1 MLAIASS
8 VVVAIL
14 ALAAGVF
21 GIAAMASAR
30 AVPAPALTPIAAPS
44 PAASPETDAG
54 GSQTATS
61 DVLSGQ
67 GVWLVV
73 PDTAP
78 SGVAYLLPDATDDE
92 AASLLEGAGARA
104 LLQDG
109 WAVATGDLGGLA
121 WGSPASTANLAELRT
136 WVEADLGALP
146 ALYVGAGMGG
156 TTALTAMLR
165 QPETS
170 PACWY
175 AIAPI
180 TDLATLV
187 GVQPEI
193 GEQIA
198 RAWGQVPSADD
209 NPILGAAGLAL
220 DTGYRVI
227 IPSGPAERV
236 ADATAFAA
244 ALEESG
250 HEVTSVVAPDS
261 ATSASLAEDLTA
273 FAKGCRP

>member
-1 MLAIASS
+1 MLAIAAS
-8 VVVAIL
+8 VVAALL
-14 ALAAGVF
+14 ALAAAVF
-21 GIAAMASAR
+21 GVAALASTR
-30 AVPAPALTPIAAPS
+30 AMPAPVLTPIAAPS
-44 PAASPETDAG
+44 PTASPETDAT

-67 GVWLVV
+67 GVWLEV
-73 PDTAP
+73 PGTAP
-78 SGVAYLLPDATDDE
+78 SGVAYLLPDATDADAE
-92 AASLLEGAGARA
+92 GLLRGAAARA

-121 WGSPASTANLAELRT
+121 WGSPASTASLAELRA
-136 WVEADLGALP
+136 WVEADLGPLP

-165 QPETS
+165 DPDTA
-170 PACWY
+170 PGCWY
-175 AIAPI
+175 AIAPV

-187 GVQPEI
+187 GAQPDV

-198 RAWGQVPSADD
+198 RAWGGVPSADD
-209 NPILGAAGLAL
+209 NPILGAAGLDL
-220 DTGYRVI
+220 DTRYRVI
-227 IPSGPAERV
+227 VPSAPAERV

-250 HEVTSVVAPDS
+250 HQVTSVVAPDS
-261 ATSASLAEDLTA
+261 ATPASLTEDLTA